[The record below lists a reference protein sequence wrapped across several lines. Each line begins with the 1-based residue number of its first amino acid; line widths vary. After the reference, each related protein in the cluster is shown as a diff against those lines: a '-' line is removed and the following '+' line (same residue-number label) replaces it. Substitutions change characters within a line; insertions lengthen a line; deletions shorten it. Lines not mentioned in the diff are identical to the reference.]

1 MEPCDLQLIEGVL
14 SEELCSTACTYLRLK
29 ADIGEMTLGDSHVPN
44 ALFSYGDL
52 LMDVI
57 LQRVQPVI
65 EEATGTTLL
74 PTHSYA
80 RIYRRGNELSP
91 HKDRPAC
98 EFSVTVTLGHAM
110 AEPWPIF
117 VRAHEGPR
125 QYVLKAGNGLI
136 YPGADVDH
144 WREPLTGE
152 WQAQL
157 TLHYVNKNGPHAGWV
172 FDKRPGLGWHSGT
185 RRA

>member
-1 MEPCDLQLIEGVL
+1 MHACRVQLVEGLL
-14 SEELCSTACTYLRLK
+14 SEELCATACTYLRLK
-29 ADIGEMTLGDSHVPN
+29 AEIGEMTLGDSHVPG
-44 ALFSYGDL
+44 AYYSYGDL

-57 LQRVQPVI
+57 LQRMQPRV
-65 EEATGTTLL
+65 EAATGTTLL

-110 AEPWPIF
+110 DAPWPIF
-117 VRAHEGPR
+117 VDGQEGSR
-125 QYVLKAGNGLI
+125 RFELNAGDGLI

-157 TLHYVNKNGPHAGWV
+157 TLHYVNKNGSCADWV
-172 FDKRPGLGWHSGT
+172 FDKRPGLGWHKGT